1 MNAREETVIWSITRA
16 DQKVLSL
23 TLCNLYLS
31 RFTFNFKNYSH
42 ITSKVASL
50 DFYTLL
56 HPHYPL
62 VKAFSVLCSLC
73 TEPPPFLLRGGGVC
87 TQATLKHVWQGIDK
101 QDLTVELGLIFF
113 CATKTSLTSA
123 KTEYILAYKVLLF
136 ILKRSI

>member
-1 MNAREETVIWSITRA
+1 MQLQVNAREETVIWSITRA

-101 QDLTVELGLIFF
+101 QDLAVELGLIFF
-113 CATKTSLTSA
+113 CATNDKLDQC
-123 KTEYILAYKVLLF
+123 
-136 ILKRSI
+136 